1 MLISPLLSSAFGFF
15 WVGPV
20 PIQLSISFSLLPS
33 FVSSPCV
40 PGSLLPLQG
49 WAWLRL
55 SRHPRSYP
63 QEPQRAQTIKKDSLP
78 NKQWAYTECNK
89 MLPFLFYICDPYVGL
104 FIAQA
109 EGSSVIEGQLPAVG
123 WILRF
128 PSVHVHV
135 ADRVLPDLHAF
146 PKRALDSNS
155 HTKNPD

>member
-1 MLISPLLSSAFGFF
+1 
-15 WVGPV
+15 
-20 PIQLSISFSLLPS
+20 
-33 FVSSPCV
+33 
-40 PGSLLPLQG
+40 
-49 WAWLRL
+49 
-55 SRHPRSYP
+55 
-63 QEPQRAQTIKKDSLP
+63 
-78 NKQWAYTECNK
+78 
-89 MLPFLFYICDPYVGL
+89 MLPFLFYICHPYVGL